1 MEILELKQ
9 SIKKGLTNGYKQNIH
24 LLSSYNTFIDEVREY
39 LLTVNVAQE
48 LLDWNKDYRYSIQ
61 IEYPILYF
69 YNNAFLSHYWNM
81 TDIFNIIQVSR
92 QLEHSPTDT
101 LNQKIDIA
109 ITQEQLG
116 SLRST
121 QDRTLCGIELKGINK
136 NTIEIINDLKRM
148 SSAMILT
155 DPISE
160 NSIEF
165 CFCGFIKRFDKNEN
179 IVTSTFIQNVTTDEQ
194 NKWAETC
201 NNLAKIYPKLS
212 FTVEH
217 FPIES
222 ATLEMVSNRYNE
234 DSDYSEVANDTGIV
248 IGYLLTIMRK

>member
-1 MEILELKQ
+1 MEISELKQ
-9 SIKKGLTNGYKQNIH
+9 SIEKGIINGYKQNIH
-24 LLSSYNTFIDEVREY
+24 LLSSYNNFIDEVREY

-69 YNNAFLSHYWNM
+69 YNNAFLSHYWDM
-81 TDIFNIIQVSR
+81 TDIFNIIQVAR
-92 QLEHSPTDT
+92 QLGHSPTDT

-116 SLRST
+116 SLAST
-121 QDRTLCGIELKGINK
+121 QNRTLCGIELKGINK
-136 NTIEIINDLKRM
+136 NTSEIINDLKRM

-165 CFCGFIKRFDKNEN
+165 SFCGFIKRFDKNEN
-179 IVTSTFIQNVTTDEQ
+179 IVTSSYIQNVTTDEQ
-194 NKWAETC
+194 NKWAEIC
-201 NNLAKIYPKLS
+201 NDLAKIYSRLN

-222 ATLEMVSNRYNE
+222 ATLEMVSDRYNE
-234 DSDYSEVANDTGIV
+234 DSDYSEVANDTGIIV
-248 IGYLLTIMRK
+248 GYLLTITRK